1 MEMMIFNMNKVC
13 RMVNGLLKT
22 AQGISPG
29 AESSLTPAQDGDL
42 KLAAIKCL
50 VGVLRSM
57 GNWMNHQLR
66 LSDSSPYLK
75 SNDVEESRSE
85 ASATMPGAGI
95 GSEAREDN
103 AEASGSESHPSE
115 ETSEVATFE
124 QRRAHKLEV
133 QVVTICKLNIIKY
146 FGGEGACMYSNSNQD
161 CNCRKVYHC
170 SIRSLA
176 KVLSS

>member
-1 MEMMIFNMNKVC
+1 MEMMIFNMQKVC

-22 AQGISPG
+22 AQGIPPG
-29 AESSLTPAQDGDL
+29 AESSLTPAQDAAL

-57 GNWMNHQLR
+57 GNWMNLQLR

-75 SNDVEESRSE
+75 SNDGEESRGE
-85 ASATMPGAGI
+85 ASATVPGVGT
-95 GSEAREDN
+95 GLEAREDN
-103 AEASGSESHPSE
+103 VEASGSESHPSE

-133 QVVTICKLNIIKY
+133 QVVAMCELNFIKY
-146 FGGEGACMYSNSNQD
+146 SCVEGACMY
-161 CNCRKVYHC
+161 
-170 SIRSLA
+170 LG
-176 KVLSS
+176 